1 MKGSDS
7 DCIGSRHAEGLQMN
21 GSLSPISNRS
31 HDRSRSWR
39 INSKA
44 NEIDGQ
50 RHVGIKNKPHHTTT
64 DPIELAY
71 ST

>member
-1 MKGSDS
+1 MKGSHS
-7 DCIGSRHAEGLQMN
+7 DCVRSRHAEGLQMN
-21 GSLSPISNRS
+21 GSLPPISRRLQG
-31 HDRSRSWR
+31 RSRSWR